1 MDILK
6 RTLTALVLLPL
17 LFLLVQFS
25 SKVFFFIVIQIIVL
39 LSLYEF
45 YDLSRK
51 KRVYPKRALGMI
63 LALLIGG
70 TFLFDKFPLG
80 LALFAGL
87 LILTVVYLVSITA
100 LEELMAFPSEA
111 ALTFFG
117 AFYLSFTLNHIILL
131 RRDFGPFYIYFL
143 LIIVFTSDTGAFL
156 IGKKWGK
163 HKMAALASPN
173 KTWEGSAAGV
183 ASGIVFGV
191 AAGFVLF
198 GKDILIW
205 KVVLIAFMIQVIV
218 QLSDP
223 LESLFKRAAG
233 VKDSS
238 HILPGHGGMLD
249 RTDSL
254 VLAIPFFYYVLKYLG
269 MS

>member
-1 MDILK
+1 MNILK
-6 RTLTALVLLPL
+6 RTLTALVLPL
-17 LFLLVQFS
+17 LFLLLQFS

-45 YDLSRK
+45 YGLSRK
-51 KRVYPKRALGMI
+51 KRVYPHRVLGMI

-70 TFLFDKFPLG
+70 TFLFDDFPLE
-80 LALFAGL
+80 LALLAGL
-87 LILTVVYLVSITA
+87 LILTVVYLVSIKT
-100 LEELMAFPSEA
+100 LEGLMAFPAEA

-117 AFYLSFTLNHIILL
+117 AFYLSFTLNHVVLL
-131 RRDFGPFYIYFL
+131 RQDFGPFSIYFL
-143 LIIVFTSDTGAFL
+143 LTIVFTGDTGALF

-163 HKMAALASPN
+163 HKMAALASPH
-173 KTWEGSAAGV
+173 KTWEGSAAGFV
-183 ASGIVFGV
+183 FGIVFGV
-191 AAGFVLF
+191 AVGFVLF
-198 GKDILIW
+198 GKDLLLW
-205 KVVLIAFMIQVIV
+205 KAVLVAFMIQVVV

-254 VLAIPFFYYVLKYLG
+254 VLAIPVFYYVLKYFG
-269 MS
+269 IS

>member
-1 MDILK
+1 LIWEIREK
-6 RTLTALVLLPL
+6 NEYIPL
-17 LFLLVQFS
+17 LFLLIQYS

-45 YDLSRK
+45 YNLSRK
-51 KRVYPKRALGMI
+51 KRIYPKRALGMI

-70 TFLFDKFPLG
+70 TFLLDEFSLG
-80 LALFAGL
+80 LALLAGL
-87 LILTVVYLVSITA
+87 FILTVVYLISIKR
-100 LEELMAFPSEA
+100 LEELMAFPAEA

-117 AFYLSFTLNHIILL
+117 AFYLSFTMNHIVLL
-131 RRDFGPFYIYFL
+131 RQDFGPFSIYFL
-143 LIIVFTSDTGAFL
+143 LTIVFAGDTGAFL

-163 HKMAALASPN
+163 HKMVSLASPH
-173 KTWEGSAAGV
+173 KTWEGSVAGIV
-183 ASGIVFGV
+183 FGIVFGV

-198 GKDILIW
+198 GKDFLIW
-205 KVVLIAFMIQVIV
+205 KVVLVAFMIQVVV